1 MIVPD
6 KLQNVQYH
14 NMKSIWLFYHISGKR
29 LGGYL
34 CNAWVTSI
42 AYDEQAQYVFIGRSH
57 FTRKKA
63 WGFLYICPGD
73 YSGAITVCHLEA
85 QGLKFINTLKG
96 HSGSVRTL
104 AWDGTRCSQYHF
116 FVLSSEFE
124 SDGTRWCKV
133 SSSYPSHVMIWIGFN
148 EYISSPSH
156 CSLTSSPSSGTGFT
170 LAVLIAQS
178 LFGTLAVEEAR
189 STSCMGT
196 GAR

>member
-1 MIVPD
+1 MYNDNDNARQTPKFAIIFR
-6 KLQNVQYH
+6 
-14 NMKSIWLFYHISGKR
+14 KSIWLWCHISGKR

-104 AWDGTRCSQYHF
+104 AWDGTRLSELYSSCCFLSMCLEFGLGYDQVWMIISMLYHF
-116 FVLSSEFE
+116 FQL
-124 SDGTRWCKV
+124 
-133 SSSYPSHVMIWIGFN
+133 I
-148 EYISSPSH
+148 YI
-156 CSLTSSPSSGTGFT
+156 LPSSGTGFT

-178 LFGTLAVEEAR
+178 LFGTLEVGEAR

-196 GAR
+196 GARWSVVEF